1 MLSAK
6 ILILRHSKDK
16 GDWDTFETKD
26 QYSNRLCQ
34 SSMDELIEET
44 YTNEEFT
51 LEDFFKFSTNWSN
64 SEPSA
69 ELG

>member
-6 ILILRHSKDK
+6 ILILRHSKDE

-44 YTNEEFT
+44 YTDEEFT
-51 LEDFFKFSTNWSN
+51 LEDFF
-64 SEPSA
+64 
-69 ELG
+69 